1 MSKMSNH
8 IVRQR
13 EMDNRHIDYDEWGY
27 FEDPDSGVGIVINH
41 FRDEGDPMLN
51 VYVVPKDKVANNDW
65 HNDMIDITGC
75 ESRIKRRVNNMSNKI
90 IIFSKNTLWMNQAP
104 CWNFELD
111 EDELLAKALEVG
123 FVKQV
128 GEDRY
133 EMNQDYEG
141 KN

>member
-1 MSKMSNH
+1 
-8 IVRQR
+8 
-13 EMDNRHIDYDEWGY
+13 
-27 FEDPDSGVGIVINH
+27 
-41 FRDEGDPMLN
+41 
-51 VYVVPKDKVANNDW
+51 
-65 HNDMIDITGC
+65 
-75 ESRIKRRVNNMSNKI
+75 MSNKI
-90 IIFSKNTLWMNQAP
+90 TIFSKNTLWMNQAP
-104 CWNFELD
+104 SWNFELD

>member
-1 MSKMSNH
+1 
-8 IVRQR
+8 
-13 EMDNRHIDYDEWGY
+13 
-27 FEDPDSGVGIVINH
+27 
-41 FRDEGDPMLN
+41 
-51 VYVVPKDKVANNDW
+51 
-65 HNDMIDITGC
+65 
-75 ESRIKRRVNNMSNKI
+75 MSNKI
-90 IIFSKNTLWMNQAP
+90 TIFSKNSLWLNQAP

-133 EMNQDYEG
+133 EMNQNYEG

>member
-1 MSKMSNH
+1 
-8 IVRQR
+8 
-13 EMDNRHIDYDEWGY
+13 
-27 FEDPDSGVGIVINH
+27 
-41 FRDEGDPMLN
+41 
-51 VYVVPKDKVANNDW
+51 
-65 HNDMIDITGC
+65 
-75 ESRIKRRVNNMSNKI
+75 MSNKI
-90 IIFSKNTLWMNQAP
+90 TIFSKNSLWLNQAHS
-104 CWNFELD
+104 WNFELD

>member
-1 MSKMSNH
+1 MYEKYLT
-8 IVRQR
+8 R
-13 EMDNRHIDYDEWGY
+13 
-27 FEDPDSGVGIVINH
+27 
-41 FRDEGDPMLN
+41 
-51 VYVVPKDKVANNDW
+51 
-65 HNDMIDITGC
+65 T
-75 ESRIKRRVNNMSNKI
+75 VNNMSNKI
-90 IIFSKNTLWMNQAP
+90 TIFSKNSLWLAQAP
-104 CWNFELD
+104 SWNFELD

>member
-1 MSKMSNH
+1 MYEKYLT
-8 IVRQR
+8 R
-13 EMDNRHIDYDEWGY
+13 
-27 FEDPDSGVGIVINH
+27 
-41 FRDEGDPMLN
+41 
-51 VYVVPKDKVANNDW
+51 
-65 HNDMIDITGC
+65 T
-75 ESRIKRRVNNMSNKI
+75 VNNMSNKI
-90 IIFSKNTLWMNQAP
+90 TIFSKNTLWMNQAP
-104 CWNFELD
+104 SWNFELD

>member
-1 MSKMSNH
+1 
-8 IVRQR
+8 
-13 EMDNRHIDYDEWGY
+13 
-27 FEDPDSGVGIVINH
+27 
-41 FRDEGDPMLN
+41 
-51 VYVVPKDKVANNDW
+51 
-65 HNDMIDITGC
+65 
-75 ESRIKRRVNNMSNKI
+75 MSNKI
-90 IIFSKNTLWMNQAP
+90 TIFSKNSLWLAQATR
-104 CWNFELD
+104 WNFELD